1 MISRLWTAFLL
12 SLACASTIAWLVA
25 LMHEKNVRPVQD
37 LVAFFKK
44 QSKVGRV
51 LLGTFFIA
59 MWVIASTKPG
69 NGGGNGGGDGGGD
82 GGGTNNVQMVIGP
95 GGGLQP
101 LDSPGAVTNSQQ
113 QGLQG
118 GIQPP
123 QGGLI
128 GDPAPVTDQW
138 TGFTPITSTNT
149 TRTLTGDDFRRG
161 FVMARIGTD
170 EEFDFSAPPDAA
182 VCEDWRAFG
191 SATDWMY
198 IALSNWV
205 FQVGTNEVS
214 RLRVYSFGK
223 IDPLIRDADGV
234 VATNNWFAPF
244 VASLGIVPE
253 ANWNL
258 LDESARPSQLWYCIT
273 PQNALVV
280 TWRNAL
286 LDRDTERPISFQVEF
301 RTDGRFSFRYD
312 LSRLDADAV
321 TNILAGASF
330 GGNEWTTNALPT
342 NVTSMVFYPLAESD
356 AYDQDPDRD
365 GVATIDELFVH
376 YTDPRNADSD
386 YDGLSDYEELFVCGT
401 DPLDPYSTGGAYSDG
416 LAIKIGDLDP
426 FSYPEGST
434 NTVLEHIFYSGT
446 TNGVFAYPQSSES
459 MAVLQV
465 SVSGSGTGDL
475 IVGNQVVPLVAPPQ
489 LRSAPPNPAP
499 PLLVQLVK
507 GETYPIYFRGDELLE
522 VSLNSADFAF
532 GVLPTYNTFGQI
544 NFPNTVATTPYIHD
558 FNARRKGVYLPMS
571 RDAHLLTCT
580 WHGSSNVEVE
590 NNPPRAATITG
601 NFSARSTSGITYTL
615 SHPQYLFGQTSYD
628 QTVRFCPQPPDPDPE
643 DPDPPEDPPW
653 YSDGDGDDSDETDD
667 DHDEHWCCYWGTCDG
682 WCGCGCDC
690 GNQGDDPNPLEDADF
705 DDDCPTHSCP
715 YDQCAHLHEDDY
727 TNAVQNVQHLGGV
740 LYIREPPFYEQIHLD
755 VPTEHRNCCPCPD
768 HWTNYVGVAY
778 KSYRLRL
785 IDSNGMDFSRTE
797 TSCDVNLAGVYPSS
811 SVGDAT
817 LAFSRNG
824 EIYQQHNKTVLGVA
838 IKGDYGVDLAAYNAL
853 NSSFGYPMTVCTNL
867 WDAPSVRLVT
877 NVKLPDGK
885 VHLELANATGQFTF
899 WYYDHRTWEYR
910 KLLDTDTA
918 TVKDI
923 SMAYWKALM
932 KRAAYEGT
940 SELPIYITSSTPG
953 HVSLIFRYWN
963 VIEGKFVQDQA
974 VQRITSLRPPLRLD
988 ISRDGAID
996 DGDSAAWFDGRT
1008 FYYWINECKIYGDYI
1023 VPDREYTV
1031 RNSSDF
1037 VVNGTFDLVNL
1048 FPVALDLSKF
1058 TDAWQNRVTYTLHPE
1073 WGNTNSFNFCFAD
1086 IPWSE
1091 AGKIQTTNVITLA
1104 GHPLS
1109 SASLTSLPKAGY
1121 QLHYYDTLTQFSENS
1136 GLLICEA
1143 KSRYASM
1150 RLDIK
1155 VGDTLLYS
1163 YSVPMTILPVK
1174 EMYSWIN
1181 GRNLSGDSV
1190 IRSTAVHR
1198 IWDEQNTKSLIFLHG
1213 ANVSETQAEDWG
1225 DILFKRMWVSGI
1237 HADFYNVD
1245 WRSNIGGPANY
1256 QENASNAFVVAS
1268 QLAPILSNIQ
1278 GDKVIMAHSLGNMV
1292 VSSMIQDYGL
1302 QVSKYIMCNSAVPA
1316 EAYDTTLTPTNVLV
1330 HKDWNE
1336 YPRKAFANEWYK
1348 LFEEDIGDDRY
1359 ELTWGGR
1366 FPNVVAKAVNFYSTG
1381 DHVLELYD
1389 NNNVWPTDGYENWDQ
1404 MFERY
1409 SWHKQEL
1416 WKGRKGLLAR
1426 VGTTDWAGWSIR
1438 ENLLGYN
1445 AIQPTN
1451 AWLMSCAELKTNTV
1465 FKLQPESMNTN
1476 SIPLLLRGA
1485 HLAKGIPARTPAS
1498 GTTKWGPLN
1507 MDRRMI
1513 DLESTDENANG
1524 LQRPNGWIVRS
1535 NGWFSDWG
1543 NRWLHSDIKDVSYFF
1558 VFKFYQRLKE
1568 EGSLQ

>member
-1 MISRLWTAFLL
+1 MLMKIWTGSLLFLAWL
-12 SLACASTIAWLVA
+12 SFCAWLV
-25 LMHEKNVRPVQD
+25 LVCREKNVHPLRD
-37 LVAFFKK
+37 FAMFFKK
-44 QSKVGRV
+44 QTTIGRV
-51 LLGTFFIA
+51 LFGTFFLI
-59 MWVIASTKPG
+59 MWVYASVKPG
-69 NGGGNGGGDGGGD
+69 DGGGNGGGDGGGD
-82 GGGTNNVQMVIGP
+82 GGTNNVPQMVGPP
-95 GGGLQP
+95 GGSSQMSLPGGALQQQAGLIGQHAGLQP
-101 LDSPGAVTNSQQ
+101 VQPLNGGATLNLS
-113 QGLQG
+113 GLN
-118 GIQPP
+118 
-123 QGGLI
+123 
-128 GDPAPVTDQW
+128 
-138 TGFTPITSTNT
+138 PITSTNT
-149 TRTLTGDDFRRG
+149 LRMITADDFERG
-161 FVMARIGTD
+161 FVQTRIGTD
-170 EEFDFSAPPDAA
+170 EEFDFSPLANATI
-182 VCEDWRAFG
+182 VSDWRAFG
-191 SATDWMY
+191 AATDWIY
-198 IALSNWV
+198 VALTNWA
-205 FQVGTNEVS
+205 FQVATNDVE
-214 RLRVYSFGK
+214 RLRVYAFGK
-223 IDPLIRDADGV
+223 IEPLIRKADNSI
-234 VATNNWFAPF
+234 ATNYWFAPF
-244 VASLGIVPE
+244 MASLGIVPQ
-253 ANWNL
+253 ANWDWL
-258 LDESARPSQLWYCIT
+258 SESDTPSQVWYAIT
-273 PQNALVV
+273 PENSLVI
-280 TWRNAL
+280 TWQNAL
-286 LDRDTERPISFQVEF
+286 LDRDTDKPLSLQVEF
-301 RTDGRFSFRYD
+301 KTNGQFTYRYD
-312 LSRLDADAV
+312 LSRLNADTV
-321 TNILAGASF
+321 TNILSGASF
-330 GGNEWTTNALPT
+330 GGNEWTTNAIPT
-342 NVTSMVFYPLAESD
+342 NVTSTVFYPLTEDD
-356 AYDQDPDRD
+356 AYNQDPDND
-365 GVATIDELFVH
+365 GLLTIDELFF
-376 YTDPRNADSD
+376 YDTDPRNPDTD
-386 YDGLSDYEELFVCGT
+386 FDGLTDYEELFIYNT
-401 DPLDPYSTGGAYSDG
+401 NPLNPHSVSDTYCDG
-416 LAIKIGDLDP
+416 IAVKIGDINP

-434 NTVLEHIFYSGT
+434 NTVLEHVFYSGT

-465 SVSGSGTGDL
+465 FVSGSGTGDL

-489 LRSAPPNPAP
+489 MRSAPPNPMP

-507 GETYPIYFRGDELLE
+507 GETYPVYFRGDELLE

-532 GVLPTYNTFGQI
+532 GVLPTHNTFGRI
-544 NFPNTVATTPYIHD
+544 NFPNTMATTPCIHD

-580 WHGSSNVEVE
+580 WQGGNNVEVE

-643 DPDPPEDPPW
+643 DPDPLW

-667 DHDEHWCCYWGTCDG
+667 DHDEHWCCYWGMCDG
-682 WCGCGCDC
+682 WCGCGCECGSGSGDPLPGEDDLDDECPEHSMPYEDC
-690 GNQGDDPNPLEDADF
+690 A
-705 DDDCPTHSCP
+705 
-715 YDQCAHLHEDDY
+715 YLHEDDY

-785 IDSNGMDFSRTE
+785 IDSNGMDFSKTE

-811 SVGDAT
+811 AVGDAT

-867 WDAPSVRLVT
+867 WDAPSVLLVT

-885 VHLELANATGQFTF
+885 VHLELANATGQFTL
-899 WYYDHRTWEYR
+899 WYYDNTTWEYR
-910 KLLDTDTA
+910 KLLDTA
-918 TVKDI
+918 TGSVKDL

-932 KRAAYEGT
+932 KRAAYGGT

-996 DGDSAAWFDGRT
+996 DGDSAAWFDGQT

-1023 VPDREYTV
+1023 VPNMEYTV
-1031 RNSSDF
+1031 RNTSDL

-1058 TDAWQNRVTYTLHPE
+1058 TEAWQNRVTYTLYPE
-1073 WGNTNSFNFCFAD
+1073 WENTNSFNFCFAD
-1086 IPWSE
+1086 VPWSQ
-1091 AGKIQTTNVITLA
+1091 AGSIQTTNVTTLA
-1104 GHPLS
+1104 GQALS
-1109 SASLTSLPKAGY
+1109 SASLTSLPKTGY

-1174 EMYSWIN
+1174 EMYSWYN
-1181 GRNLSGDSV
+1181 FRSLSGENAGRETTL
-1190 IRSTAVHR
+1190 RSHPEAY
-1198 IWDEQNTKSLIFLHG
+1198 TKSLIFLHG
-1213 ANVSETQAEDWG
+1213 ANVSSENAEQWG
-1225 DILFKRMWVSGI
+1225 DVIFKRMWLSG
-1237 HADFYNVD
+1237 ARARFYNVD
-1245 WRSNIGGPANY
+1245 WRSNIGASANY
-1256 QENASNAFVVAS
+1256 HENASNAFVVAS
-1268 QLAPILSNIQ
+1268 QIASTINSIP
-1278 GDKVIMAHSLGNMV
+1278 GEKVIMAHSLGNMV

-1316 EAYDTTLTPTNVLV
+1316 EAYDTSLSPTNVLV

-1336 YPRKAFANEWYK
+1336 YPRKAFANEWYRC
-1348 LFEEDIGDDRY
+1348 FEEDVGDDRY

-1366 FPNVVAKAVNFYSTG
+1366 FLGVAAKAVNFYSTG

-1426 VGTTDWAGWSIR
+1426 LGTTDWAGWSIR

-1498 GTTKWGPLN
+1498 GATKWGPLN

-1513 DLESTDENANG
+1513 NLESTDENANG
-1524 LQRPNGWIVRS
+1524 LQRPNGWILRS

>member
-51 LLGTFFIA
+51 ILGTFFIA

-69 NGGGNGGGDGGGD
+69 GGGNGGGDGGGD

-123 QGGLI
+123 QGGLV

-161 FVMARIGTD
+161 FVMTSIGTGED
-170 EEFDFSAPPDAA
+170 FDFSAPPDAV

-191 SATDWMY
+191 SSTDWMY
-198 IALSNWV
+198 IAMSNWV

-244 VASLGIVPE
+244 MASLGIVPE

-312 LSRLDADAV
+312 LSRLDTDAV

-342 NVTSMVFYPLAESD
+342 NVTSMAFYPLAESD

-532 GVLPTYNTFGQI
+532 GVLPTYNTFGHI
-544 NFPNTVATTPYIHD
+544 NFPNTVATTPCIHD

-643 DPDPPEDPPW
+643 DPDSPEDPPW

-690 GNQGDDPNPLEDADF
+690 GNQGGDPNPLDDADF

-885 VHLELANATGQFTF
+885 VHLELANATGQFTL
-899 WYYDHRTWEYR
+899 WYYDNTTWEYR
-910 KLLDTDTA
+910 KLLDTA
-918 TVKDI
+918 TGSVKDL

-932 KRAAYEGT
+932 KRAAYGGT

-974 VQRITSLRPPLRLD
+974 IQRITSLRPPLRLD

-996 DGDSAAWFDGRT
+996 DGDSAAWFDGQT
-1008 FYYWINECKIYGDYI
+1008 FYYWINQDVIRGDRI
-1023 VPDREYTV
+1023 GQIN
-1031 RNSSDF
+1031 NSVTNSKDL
-1037 VVNGTFDLVNL
+1037 VVNGTFDLVNF

-1073 WGNTNSFNFCFAD
+1073 WDNTNSFNFCFAD
-1086 IPWSE
+1086 VPWNQ
-1091 AGKIQTTNVITLA
+1091 AGAIQTTNVTTLA
-1104 GHPLS
+1104 GQPLS
-1109 SASLTSLPKAGY
+1109 SASLTSLPKTGY

-1143 KSRYASM
+1143 KSRYAAL

-1163 YSVPMTILPVK
+1163 YSVPMSILPVK
-1174 EMYSWIN
+1174 EMYSWYN
-1181 GRNLSGDSV
+1181 FRNLSGEISGRQTAL
-1190 IRSTAVHR
+1190 RSHPEAY
-1198 IWDEQNTKSLIFLHG
+1198 TKSLIFLHG
-1213 ANVSETQAEDWG
+1213 ATVTSGDAEQWG
-1225 DILFKRMWVSGI
+1225 DILFKRLWLSGSR
-1237 HADFYNVD
+1237 ARFYNVD
-1245 WRSNIGGPANY
+1245 WRSDIGSDANY
-1256 QENASNAFVVAS
+1256 HQNASNAFVVAS
-1268 QLAPILSNIQ
+1268 QIASTINSIP
-1278 GDKVIMAHSLGNMV
+1278 GEKVVMAHSLGNMV
-1292 VSSMIQDYGL
+1292 VSSMIHDYGL
-1302 QVSKYIMCNSAVPA
+1302 QVSKYLMCNSAVPA
-1316 EAYDTTLTPTNVLV
+1316 EAYDRSMSLRTSKLVHPDWEEYPTNSWTASWHTLFKDDLNDDRKHLGWPGRFTNVLS
-1330 HKDWNE
+1330 
-1336 YPRKAFANEWYK
+1336 
-1348 LFEEDIGDDRY
+1348 
-1359 ELTWGGR
+1359 
-1366 FPNVVAKAVNFYSTG
+1366 KAVNFYSTSDHGG
-1381 DHVLELYD
+1381 DEVLELATD
-1389 NNNVWPTDGYENWDQ
+1389 NDVGILTGITSSLAHH
-1404 MFERY
+1404 

-1416 WKGRKGLLAR
+1416 FKGRGLE
-1426 VGTTDWAGWSIR
+1426 VGAGATDWSGWNIEENWLGVNKISVEEAQGMEAGDF
-1438 ENLLGYN
+1438 
-1445 AIQPTN
+1445 
-1451 AWLMSCAELKTNTV
+1451 KTNTV
-1465 FKLQPESMNTN
+1465 FYCYPASMNSTN
-1476 SIPLLLRGA
+1476 ITLLVRGA
-1485 HLAKGIPARTPAS
+1485 HLALGIPALVAAT
-1498 GTTKWGPLN
+1498 GVT
-1507 MDRRMI
+1507 
-1513 DLESTDENANG
+1513 DLSAILDQENSFNLDLTNPG
-1524 LQRPNGWIVRS
+1524 IEHPNGWPS
-1535 NGWFSDWG
+1535 KSSYP
-1543 NRWLHSDIKDVSYFF
+1543 NRWLHSDMKDVSYFF
-1558 VFKFYQRLKE
+1558 NFKFYEKAIEKGGLR
-1568 EGSLQ
+1568 

>member
-1 MISRLWTAFLL
+1 
-12 SLACASTIAWLVA
+12 
-25 LMHEKNVRPVQD
+25 MHEKNVRPVQD

-51 LLGTFFIA
+51 ILGTFFIA

-69 NGGGNGGGDGGGD
+69 GGGNGGGDGGGD

-123 QGGLI
+123 QGGLV

-161 FVMARIGTD
+161 FVMTSIGTGED
-170 EEFDFSAPPDAA
+170 FDFSAPPDAV

-191 SATDWMY
+191 SSTDWMY
-198 IALSNWV
+198 IAMSNWV

-244 VASLGIVPE
+244 MASLGIVPE

-312 LSRLDADAV
+312 LSRLDTDAV

-342 NVTSMVFYPLAESD
+342 NVTSMAFYPLAESD

-532 GVLPTYNTFGQI
+532 GVLPTYNTFGHI
-544 NFPNTVATTPYIHD
+544 NFPNTVATTPCIHD

-643 DPDPPEDPPW
+643 DPDSPEDPPW

-690 GNQGDDPNPLEDADF
+690 GNQGGDPNPLDDADF

-885 VHLELANATGQFTF
+885 VHLELANATGQFTL
-899 WYYDHRTWEYR
+899 WYYDNTTWEYR
-910 KLLDTDTA
+910 KLLDTA
-918 TVKDI
+918 TGSVKDL

-932 KRAAYEGT
+932 KRAAYGGT

-974 VQRITSLRPPLRLD
+974 IQRITSLRPPLRLD

-996 DGDSAAWFDGRT
+996 DGDSAAWFDGQT
-1008 FYYWINECKIYGDYI
+1008 FYYWINQDVIRGDRI
-1023 VPDREYTV
+1023 GQIN
-1031 RNSSDF
+1031 NSVTNSKDL
-1037 VVNGTFDLVNL
+1037 VVNGTFDLVNF

-1073 WGNTNSFNFCFAD
+1073 WDNTNSFNFCFAD
-1086 IPWSE
+1086 VPWNQ
-1091 AGKIQTTNVITLA
+1091 AGAIQTTNVTTLA
-1104 GHPLS
+1104 GQPLS
-1109 SASLTSLPKAGY
+1109 SASLTSLPKTGY

-1143 KSRYASM
+1143 KSRYAAL

-1163 YSVPMTILPVK
+1163 YSVPMSILPVK
-1174 EMYSWIN
+1174 EMYSWYN
-1181 GRNLSGDSV
+1181 FRNLSGEISGRQTAL
-1190 IRSTAVHR
+1190 RSHPEAY
-1198 IWDEQNTKSLIFLHG
+1198 TKSLIFLHG
-1213 ANVSETQAEDWG
+1213 ATVTSGDAEQWG
-1225 DILFKRMWVSGI
+1225 DILFKRLWLSGSR
-1237 HADFYNVD
+1237 ARFYNVD
-1245 WRSNIGGPANY
+1245 WRSDIGSDANY
-1256 QENASNAFVVAS
+1256 HQNASNAFVVAS
-1268 QLAPILSNIQ
+1268 QIASTINSIP
-1278 GDKVIMAHSLGNMV
+1278 GEKVVMAHSLGNMV
-1292 VSSMIQDYGL
+1292 VSSMIHDYGL
-1302 QVSKYIMCNSAVPA
+1302 QVSKYLMCNSAVPA
-1316 EAYDTTLTPTNVLV
+1316 EAYDRSMSLRTSKLVHPDWEEYPTNSWTASWHTLFKDDLNDDRKHLGWPGRFTNVLS
-1330 HKDWNE
+1330 
-1336 YPRKAFANEWYK
+1336 
-1348 LFEEDIGDDRY
+1348 
-1359 ELTWGGR
+1359 
-1366 FPNVVAKAVNFYSTG
+1366 KAVNFYSTSDHGG
-1381 DHVLELYD
+1381 DEVLELATD
-1389 NNNVWPTDGYENWDQ
+1389 NDVGILTGITSSLAHH
-1404 MFERY
+1404 

-1416 WKGRKGLLAR
+1416 FKGRGLE
-1426 VGTTDWAGWSIR
+1426 VGAGATDWSGWNIEENWLGVNKISVEEAQGMEAGDF
-1438 ENLLGYN
+1438 
-1445 AIQPTN
+1445 
-1451 AWLMSCAELKTNTV
+1451 KTNTV
-1465 FKLQPESMNTN
+1465 FYCYPASMNSTN
-1476 SIPLLLRGA
+1476 ITLLVRGA
-1485 HLAKGIPARTPAS
+1485 HLALGIPALVAAT
-1498 GTTKWGPLN
+1498 GVT
-1507 MDRRMI
+1507 
-1513 DLESTDENANG
+1513 DLSAILDQENSFNLDLTNPG
-1524 LQRPNGWIVRS
+1524 IEHPNGWPS
-1535 NGWFSDWG
+1535 KSSYP
-1543 NRWLHSDIKDVSYFF
+1543 NRWLHSDMKDVSYFF
-1558 VFKFYQRLKE
+1558 NFKFYEKAIEKGGLR
-1568 EGSLQ
+1568 